1 MGTQKEY
8 RIVYPLDENSKG
20 MNVPI
25 HKLGMI
31 TSQIVSS
38 INCSEYS
45 PIIKE
50 RLTRFGLVSMLD
62 YYTKGGIQRKEKCLL
77 FLSIRSLDNN
87 GHLFMRIL

>member
-8 RIVYPLDENSKG
+8 RIVYPLDENSK
-20 MNVPI
+20 
-25 HKLGMI
+25 GMI

-77 FLSIRSLDNN
+77 FLSIRFLDNN